1 VNDVSFVEVIRSRV
15 CYIQKDGLAVGVI
28 VLENTINLLVTF
40 VQSLSQTVILYSM
53 FFLLLDALLDLNF
66 EVLGLS
72 GGLESHC
79 VLTRGSVDPT
89 CS

>member
-28 VLENTINLLVTF
+28 VLENNINLLVTF
-40 VQSLSQTVILYSM
+40 VQSLSQTVILYM
-53 FFLLLDALLDLNF
+53 FFLLLDALPDLNF

-72 GGLESHC
+72 GGLETHC
-79 VLTRGSVDPT
+79 VLTRGCVDQT

>member
-40 VQSLSQTVILYSM
+40 VQSLSQTVILYM

-79 VLTRGSVDPT
+79 LLTRGSVDPT